1 MAIKEAISA
10 IVDGTSLSEDG
21 AAAAMVEI
29 VEGQATAG
37 QIGAF
42 ATALRMKGETV
53 EEITGL
59 ARVMRDYATRVT
71 IDGDV
76 VDLVGTGGD
85 ASQTFNISTISAM
98 VVAAAGGRVAKH
110 GNVGITSSCGSA
122 DILKALGIAT
132 DLNAAG
138 VASCVQQAGFG
149 FMFAP
154 AFHPSLKHAA
164 GTRREI
170 GIRTVFNI
178 LGPLTN
184 PAWANHLLIGAA
196 IGPLAPKLAMVL
208 SRLGAERAL
217 VVHGAGGLD
226 ELSIS
231 GPSMIY
237 EVVDGELSDYE
248 VEPAKFGLASSELA
262 GIRGG
267 NVEANLALAEVAL
280 SGKAGAPRDVVLL
293 NAGAGLYASALTDT
307 ISEGIELARETIGS
321 GLARRKVE
329 EVREVSQQ
337 ISRRQAEATA

>member
-1 MAIKEAISA
+1 
-10 IVDGTSLSEDG
+10 
-21 AAAAMVEI
+21 
-29 VEGQATAG
+29 
-37 QIGAF
+37 
-42 ATALRMKGETV
+42 
-53 EEITGL
+53 
-59 ARVMRDYATRVT
+59 
-71 IDGDV
+71 
-76 VDLVGTGGD
+76 
-85 ASQTFNISTISAM
+85 M

-122 DILKALGIAT
+122 DILRALGIAT

-138 VASCVQQAGFG
+138 VASCVRQAGFG

-329 EVREVSQQ
+329 EVRGKVPTVGFPNIALWSWRCQVNGARY
-337 ISRRQAEATA
+337 SNPAPS